1 MKEELA
7 LSHLAVC
14 AKVKQHL
21 LINELM
27 GLPDRWLRLLLFGL
41 SCAIV
46 LLSSWAGPIVAAP
59 AEIRGVWLTNVDSN
73 VLFNRDRINN
83 AVTELA
89 HLKFNQIYPVVWNWG
104 YTTYPSAIAQQTLG
118 SAVDPRPDSLQNR
131 DALAEII
138 QASHA
143 KGIKVMPW
151 FEFGFMVP
159 EDSGLAMRR
168 SDWLTL
174 KQDGSKIWMEG
185 IYPRVWLNPLRPE
198 VQRFIRDLVLEVV
211 TKYDVDG
218 IQFDDHFGLPFEFGY
233 DAFTVNLYKK
243 ENQGKRPP
251 TNPKDPA
258 WIKWRA
264 DKITEFTRQLFRDV
278 KAQKSKVV
286 FALSPNN
293 YDFSMEHSLQD
304 WRRWEREGL
313 VEELALQVYRDSLT
327 SFQNELDRPEVKA
340 ARQHIPVTVGVL
352 SGLRAK
358 PIPMQQIQTQVQ
370 MVRDRRFAGMSFF
383 FYETLWNMT
392 AETADQRKM
401 GFQAIFR

>member
-1 MKEELA
+1 M
-7 LSHLAVC
+7 HLP
-14 AKVKQHL
+14 H
-21 LINELM
+21 
-27 GLPDRWLRLLLFGL
+27 RWLRSLFLVLTCG
-41 SCAIV
+41 IV
-46 LLSSWAGPIVAAP
+46 LLSSSIRPIIAAP

-73 VLFNRDRINN
+73 VLFKRDRIDN
-83 AVTELA
+83 AIAELA
-89 HLKFNQIYPVVWNWG
+89 RLKFNQIYPVVWNWG
-104 YTTYPSAIAQQTLG
+104 YTTYPSAIAQRTIG

-138 QASHA
+138 QSSHA
-143 KGIKVMPW
+143 KGVKVMPW

-174 KQDGSKIWMEG
+174 KQDGSKVWMEG

-198 VQRFIRDLVLEVV
+198 VQQFIRDLVLEVV

-243 ENQGKRPP
+243 ENQGKLPP

-278 KAQKSKVV
+278 KAQKSNVV

-293 YDFSMEHSLQD
+293 YDFSINHSLQD

-340 ARQHIPVTVGVL
+340 ARQHIPVSVGIL

-358 PIPMQQIQTQVQ
+358 PIPMSQIKTQVKL
-370 MVRDRRFAGMSFF
+370 VRDRKFAGVSFF
-383 FYETLWNMT
+383 FYETLWNLT
-392 AETADQRKM
+392 NETVDQRKT
-401 GFQAIFR
+401 GFQELFRSSN